1 MGTADLLTIAL
12 AAAALNLSSPR
23 VHQLLAEG
31 LLDGVALPSGRNRH
45 VPGAPRV
52 TVASVE
58 RLRRERDE
66 AAKVHGA
73 ARAAARGGRGH
84 APAAETAPSTAGGSD
99 LDVEAARSAALELKV
114 RLDTARE
121 QIRRERDRAD
131 RLLEVAST
139 LIDLLREASTSA
151 DGFDE
156 VAEGYS
162 QALTQLL
169 APGKP
174 PAE

>member
-1 MGTADLLTIAL
+1 MGADDLLTIAE

-23 VHQLLAEG
+23 IHQLLTDG

-52 TVASVE
+52 SVASVE
-58 RLRRERDE
+58 RLRREREE
-66 AAKVHGA
+66 AAKEHGA
-73 ARAAARGGRGH
+73 ARAAARGSRNH
-84 APAAETAPSTAGGSD
+84 APATATAPSAAGDAD
-99 LDVEAARSAALELKV
+99 LYGKAARSAALELKV

-131 RLLEVAST
+131 RLLDVAST
-139 LIDLLREASTSA
+139 LVDLLREASTSA
-151 DGFDE
+151 GELDE

-169 APGKP
+169 APGTP